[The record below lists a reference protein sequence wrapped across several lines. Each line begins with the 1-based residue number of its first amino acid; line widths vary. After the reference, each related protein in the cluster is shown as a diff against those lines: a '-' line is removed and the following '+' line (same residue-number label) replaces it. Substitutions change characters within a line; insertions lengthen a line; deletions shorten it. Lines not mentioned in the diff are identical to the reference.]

1 MLTFYKEERLKET
14 PIGKIPE
21 DWKVVKLGD
30 IGKIV
35 NGFGFPIK
43 YQGKKDG
50 KYIFVKV
57 NDTNLPGNEK
67 FIFTTENTIDDNLV
81 KKLRVKIYPPGTIV
95 FPKIGMVIYLRK
107 VRILARAGTFDNNI
121 MGIIPD
127 RDVIDGEFLYY
138 YFLGRIDLTKLAG
151 RTTAPSIR
159 KSEVEK
165 LSISLPSLE
174 EQKAIAHILST
185 VDEAIQKTNEII
197 AKTKRLKKGLMQ
209 ELLTRGFTVGFMFDT
224 NIFDEILDGKVE
236 LPENLRYYVTH
247 LQRDEILD
255 MPEHERERKEKLLK
269 IFNVVQ
275 EEIIPTEGFVVGVS
289 RLNLAKLMSRED
301 SELYNKMFERLTKL
315 DKEAGKLKS
324 PENRAKDILIAL
336 TCLKN
341 CLTLVT
347 NDNNLKKAAQEFQ
360 CPVITFKQL
369 LNGEYREFK
378 DTEIGKIPKEW
389 KVVKLGDALELCQYG
404 LSIPLKERG
413 KYPIVRMDEIVNG
426 YVVPTITKY
435 VDLDEK
441 TFKVFKLEKGDIL
454 FNRTNAPD
462 LVGRTGIFL
471 LEGDYVFAS
480 YLIRLRVK
488 REWFDPHFLTFYL
501 IFIHSKLKQLATRA
515 VHQANINATNLKRI
529 KVPKPKLQEQKKI
542 AEIFLTVDKR
552 LEVER
557 KRKEKLE
564 RIKKGLMD
572 LLLTGRVRVKVG

>member
-21 DWKVVKLGD
+21 DWKVIRLGD
-30 IGKIV
+30 VAKIRRGASPRPKGDPRYFGG
-35 NGFGFPIK
+35 NIPWIKISDLTKYKKGFYLLK
-43 YQGKKDG
+43 TDDTVTEEGKKKSVYLEDG
-50 KYIFVKV
+50 SLIVS
-57 NDTNLPGNEK
+57 NS
-67 FIFTTENTIDDNLV
+67 
-81 KKLRVKIYPPGTIV
+81 GTIGE
-95 FPKIGMVIYLRK
+95 P
-107 VRILARAGTFDNNI
+107 A
-121 MGIIPD
+121 IIKTGKGGC
-127 RDVIDGEFLYY
+127 IHDGFISVNPTTNVDKYFLYY
-138 YFLGRIDLTKLAG
+138 FFDFK
-151 RTTAPSIR
+151 
-159 KSEVEK
+159 KSGFQLMAQRGTQGNMNTNIWRSVK
-165 LSISLPSLE
+165 IPLPPLE
-174 EQKAIAHILST
+174 EQKAIAQILST
-185 VDEAIQKTNEII
+185 VEEAIRKTNEII
-197 AKTKRLKKGLMQ
+197 AKTKRLKKGLVQ

-347 NDNNLKKAAQEFQ
+347 NDNNLKKVAQEFQ

-378 DTEIGKIPKEW
+378 DTEIGRIPKEW
-389 KVVKLGDALELCQYG
+389 KVVKVGNILSLEYGKGLPERERVPGRYPVVGSNGIVGYHDRALVKGPGIVVGRKGTIGAVSWIDSDFWPIDTTYYVKPKISNISLKWLYYELIY
-404 LSIPLKERG
+404 LNPARFRLA
-413 KYPIVRMDEIVNG
+413 D
-426 YVVPTITKY
+426 VVPG
-435 VDLDEK
+435 L
-441 TFKVFKLEKGDIL
+441 
-454 FNRTNAPD
+454 
-462 LVGRTGIFL
+462 
-471 LEGDYVFAS
+471 
-480 YLIRLRVK
+480 K
-488 REWFDPHFLTFYL
+488 RELVY
-501 IFIHSKLKQLATRA
+501 SLKMSLPP
-515 VHQANINATNLKRI
+515 L
-529 KVPKPKLQEQKKI
+529 PEQQKI
-542 AEIFLTVDKR
+542 AEILSTVDRK